1 MSIRQDKPKCLKC
14 GYDEF
19 RYGEWESH
27 KHVEPYGKLWMLHEL
42 QQMFCSMCG
51 EEHYESRARV
61 I

>member
-1 MSIRQDKPKCLKC
+1 MVKQDKPKCEKC
-14 GYDEF
+14 GYDGF

-27 KHVEPYGKLWMLHEL
+27 RHTEPYKKEWMIHEL

-51 EEHYESRARV
+51 EERWETRARA